1 MESRVKAL
9 ASLLVPI
16 ISGALFVPGLAP
28 MSAWPSTLLSIA
40 ALLYLM
46 HRKSQQSAF
55 FIGWLYGVGLFG
67 AGVSWV
73 YVSIQVHGQ
82 APPLLAGTLTALF
95 CLGLATLTG
104 LQMALY
110 RRCSRGR
117 KTPSSLLFAAIWVL
131 FEWLRSWLFTGFP
144 WLYAGYIALD
154 TPAAGWAPVVGVY
167 GLSFLIAGLSAAIG
181 SLALNNA
188 STLRKKGAEASIW
201 IIIILTGMPLGA
213 VSWTQDRSAPLT
225 VAIYQ
230 PNIPLEKKWD
240 RRYFRAIQQQYTD
253 NSRPYFKNTD
263 LVLWPESALP
273 TYKDRIEDYLSLIS
287 TEATETGTTLIT
299 GIPTRDAQ
307 GGYNSIIAL
316 GLGAGEYRKQKLVPF
331 GEYVPF
337 EENLR
342 GLIQFFDLPMSNFIP
357 GPNVPPIL
365 SAGPLKVAS
374 FICYEIV
381 YPDFVWQGAR
391 DAALLVT
398 VSNDSWFGHSIG
410 PLQHLQM
417 ARFRALETGRPLLRG
432 TNNGVSAIIDH
443 KGDLLVAT
451 PQFEEVVITG
461 EVQPKTGLTPL
472 MWLGS
477 TPILAFC
484 GLLIAAAAYRR
495 QR

>member
-55 FIGWLYGVGLFG
+55 LIGWLYGVGLFG

-104 LQMALY
+104 LQMSLY

-117 KTPSSLLFAAIWVL
+117 KTPSPLLFAAIWVL

-181 SLALNNA
+181 SLALNTA
-188 STLRKKGAEASIW
+188 SDLRKRGAEASIW
-201 IIIILTGMPLGA
+201 VIIILTGMPLSA

-273 TYKDRIEDYLSLIS
+273 TYKDRIEDYLSLVA

-342 GLIQFFDLPMSNFIP
+342 GLIKFFDLPMSNFIP

-365 SAGPLKVAS
+365 SAGPVKVAS

-381 YPDFVWQGAR
+381 YPGFVWQGAR

-484 GLLIAAAAYRR
+484 GLLIVAAAYRR

>member
-46 HRKSQQSAF
+46 HRKAQQSAF

-201 IIIILTGMPLGA
+201 VIIILTGMPLSA

-273 TYKDRIEDYLSLIS
+273 TYSDRIEDYLGLIS

-342 GLIQFFDLPMSNFIP
+342 GLIQFFDLPMSSFIP
-357 GPNVPPIL
+357 GPNVPPVL

-477 TPILAFC
+477 TPILAFF
-484 GLLIAAAAYRR
+484 GLLIVAAAYRR

>member
-1 MESRVKAL
+1 
-9 ASLLVPI
+9 
-16 ISGALFVPGLAP
+16 

-104 LQMALY
+104 FQMALY

-201 IIIILTGMPLGA
+201 VIIILTGMPLSA

-273 TYKDRIEDYLSLIS
+273 AYSDRIEDYLGLIS

-477 TPILAFC
+477 TPILAFF
-484 GLLIAAAAYRR
+484 GLLIVAAAYRR

>member
-16 ISGALFVPGLAP
+16 ISGALFVPGVAP

-117 KTPSSLLFAAIWVL
+117 KTPSSLLFAATWVL

-167 GLSFLIAGLSAAIG
+167 GLSFFIAGLSAAIG

-188 STLRKKGAEASIW
+188 STLRNKGAEASIW
-201 IIIILTGMPLGA
+201 VIIILTGMPLGA

-240 RRYFRAIQQQYTD
+240 RRYFPAIQQQYTD

-307 GGYNSIIAL
+307 GGYNSIVAL

>member
-201 IIIILTGMPLGA
+201 VIIILTGMPLSA

-273 TYKDRIEDYLSLIS
+273 TYKDRIEDYLSLVS

-307 GGYNSIIAL
+307 GGYNSIVAL

-484 GLLIAAAAYRR
+484 GLLIVAAAYRR

>member
-16 ISGALFVPGLAP
+16 ISGALFVPGVAP

-117 KTPSSLLFAAIWVL
+117 KTPSSLLFAATWVL

-188 STLRKKGAEASIW
+188 STLRNKGAEASIW

-240 RRYFRAIQQQYTD
+240 RRYFPAIQQQYTD

-307 GGYNSIIAL
+307 GGYNSIVAL

>member
-181 SLALNNA
+181 SLALNTA
-188 STLRKKGAEASIW
+188 SDLRKRGAEASIW
-201 IIIILTGMPLGA
+201 VIIILTGMPLSA

-273 TYKDRIEDYLSLIS
+273 TYSDRIEDYLGLIS

>member
-181 SLALNNA
+181 SLALNTA
-188 STLRKKGAEASIW
+188 SDLRKRGAEASIW
-201 IIIILTGMPLGA
+201 VIIILTGMPLSA

-273 TYKDRIEDYLSLIS
+273 TYSDRIEDYLGLIS

-307 GGYNSIIAL
+307 GGYNSIVAL

-477 TPILAFC
+477 TPILAFF
-484 GLLIAAAAYRR
+484 GLLIVAAAYRR

>member
-201 IIIILTGMPLGA
+201 VIIILTGMPLSA

-273 TYKDRIEDYLSLIS
+273 AYSDRIEDYLGLIS

-477 TPILAFC
+477 TPILAFF
-484 GLLIAAAAYRR
+484 GLLIVAAAYRR

>member
-201 IIIILTGMPLGA
+201 VIIILTGMPLSA

-253 NSRPYFKNTD
+253 NSRTYFKNTD

-273 TYKDRIEDYLSLIS
+273 TYSDRIEDYLGLIS

-477 TPILAFC
+477 TPILAFF
-484 GLLIAAAAYRR
+484 GLLIVAAAYRR

>member
-46 HRKSQQSAF
+46 HRKSHQSAF

-73 YVSIQVHGQ
+73 YVSIQVYGQ

-104 LQMALY
+104 LQMSLY

-201 IIIILTGMPLGA
+201 VIIILTGMPLSA
-213 VSWTQDRSAPLT
+213 VAWTQDRSVPLT

-307 GGYNSIIAL
+307 GGYNSIVAL
-316 GLGAGEYRKQKLVPF
+316 GLGGGEYRKQKLVPF

-337 EENLR
+337 EEYLR
-342 GLIQFFDLPMSNFIP
+342 GLIKFFDLPMSNFIP

-365 SAGPLKVAS
+365 SAGPLTVAS

-484 GLLIAAAAYRR
+484 GLLIVAAAYRR

>member
-16 ISGALFVPGLAP
+16 ISGALFVPGVAP

-201 IIIILTGMPLGA
+201 VIIILTGMPLSA

-273 TYKDRIEDYLSLIS
+273 TYKDRIEDYLSLVS

-307 GGYNSIIAL
+307 GGYNSIVAL

>member
-55 FIGWLYGVGLFG
+55 LIGWLYGVGLFG

-95 CLGLATLTG
+95 CLGLATLAG
-104 LQMALY
+104 LQMSLY

-117 KTPSSLLFAAIWVL
+117 KTPSPLLFAAIWVL

-181 SLALNNA
+181 SLALNTA
-188 STLRKKGAEASIW
+188 SALRKRGAEASIW
-201 IIIILTGMPLGA
+201 VIIILTGMPLSA

-273 TYKDRIEDYLSLIS
+273 TYKDRIEDYLSLVS

-307 GGYNSIIAL
+307 GGYNSIVAL

-365 SAGPLKVAS
+365 SAGPVKVAS

-381 YPDFVWQGAR
+381 YPGFVWQGAR

-484 GLLIAAAAYRR
+484 GLLIVAAAYRR

>member
-16 ISGALFVPGLAP
+16 ISGALFVPGVAP
-28 MSAWPSTLLSIA
+28 MSAWPSTLLSVA

-201 IIIILTGMPLGA
+201 VIIILTGMPLSA

-307 GGYNSIIAL
+307 GGYNSIVAL

-477 TPILAFC
+477 TPILAFF
-484 GLLIAAAAYRR
+484 GLLIVAAAYRR

>member
-55 FIGWLYGVGLFG
+55 LIGWLYGVGLFG

-95 CLGLATLTG
+95 CLGLATLAG
-104 LQMALY
+104 LQMSLY

-117 KTPSSLLFAAIWVL
+117 KTPSPLLFAAIWVL

-144 WLYAGYIALD
+144 WLYVGYIALD

-181 SLALNNA
+181 SLALNTA
-188 STLRKKGAEASIW
+188 SDLRKRGAEASIW
-201 IIIILTGMPLGA
+201 VIIILTGMPLSA

-273 TYKDRIEDYLSLIS
+273 TYKDRIEDYLSLVA

-307 GGYNSIIAL
+307 GGYNSIVAL

-342 GLIQFFDLPMSNFIP
+342 GLIKFFDLPMSNFIP

-381 YPDFVWQGAR
+381 YPGFVWQGAR

-484 GLLIAAAAYRR
+484 GLLIVAAAYRR

>member
-201 IIIILTGMPLGA
+201 VIIILTGMPLGA

-273 TYKDRIEDYLSLIS
+273 TYSDRIEDYLGLIS

-477 TPILAFC
+477 TPILAFF
-484 GLLIAAAAYRR
+484 GLLIVAAAYRR

>member
-55 FIGWLYGVGLFG
+55 LIGWLYGVGLFG

-181 SLALNNA
+181 SLALNTA
-188 STLRKKGAEASIW
+188 SALRKRGAEASIW
-201 IIIILTGMPLGA
+201 VIIILTGMPLSA

-273 TYKDRIEDYLSLIS
+273 TYKDRIEDYLSLVS

-307 GGYNSIIAL
+307 GGYNSIVAL

-381 YPDFVWQGAR
+381 YPGFVWQGAR

-451 PQFEEVVITG
+451 PQFQEVVITG

-484 GLLIAAAAYRR
+484 GLLIVAAAYRR

>member
-73 YVSIQVHGQ
+73 YVSIQVYGQ

-95 CLGLATLTG
+95 CLGLATLAG
-104 LQMALY
+104 LQMSLY

-117 KTPSSLLFAAIWVL
+117 KTPSPLLFAAIWVL

-201 IIIILTGMPLGA
+201 VIIILTGMPLSA
-213 VSWTQDRSAPLT
+213 VAWTQDRSVPLT

-287 TEATETGTTLIT
+287 TEATETDTTLIT

-307 GGYNSIIAL
+307 GGYNSIVAL
-316 GLGAGEYRKQKLVPF
+316 GLGGGEYRKQKLVPF

-342 GLIQFFDLPMSNFIP
+342 GLIKFFDLPMSNFIP

-365 SAGPLKVAS
+365 SAGPLTVAS

-484 GLLIAAAAYRR
+484 GLLMVAAAYRR

>member
-55 FIGWLYGVGLFG
+55 LIGWLYGVGLFG

-95 CLGLATLTG
+95 CLGLATLAG
-104 LQMALY
+104 LQMSLY

-117 KTPSSLLFAAIWVL
+117 KTPSPLLFAAIWVL

-181 SLALNNA
+181 SLALNTA
-188 STLRKKGAEASIW
+188 SALRKRGAEASIW
-201 IIIILTGMPLGA
+201 VIIILTGMPLSA

-273 TYKDRIEDYLSLIS
+273 TYKDRIEDYLSLVA

-307 GGYNSIIAL
+307 GGYNSIVAL

-365 SAGPLKVAS
+365 SAGPVKVAS

-381 YPDFVWQGAR
+381 YPGFVWQGAR

-484 GLLIAAAAYRR
+484 GLLIVAAAYRR

>member
-1 MESRVKAL
+1 M
-9 ASLLVPI
+9 PI

-104 LQMALY
+104 FQMALY

-201 IIIILTGMPLGA
+201 VIIILTGMPLSA

-273 TYKDRIEDYLSLIS
+273 AYSDRIEDYLGLIS

-477 TPILAFC
+477 TPILAFF
-484 GLLIAAAAYRR
+484 GLLIVAAAYRR

>member
-181 SLALNNA
+181 SLALNTA
-188 STLRKKGAEASIW
+188 SALRKRGAEASIW
-201 IIIILTGMPLGA
+201 VIIILTGMPLSA

-307 GGYNSIIAL
+307 GGYNSIVAL

-484 GLLIAAAAYRR
+484 GLLIVAAAYRR

>member
-28 MSAWPSTLLSIA
+28 MSAWPSTLLSVA

-181 SLALNNA
+181 SLALNTA
-188 STLRKKGAEASIW
+188 SDLRKRGAEASIW
-201 IIIILTGMPLGA
+201 VIIILTGMPLSA

-273 TYKDRIEDYLSLIS
+273 TYSDRIEDYLGLIS

-484 GLLIAAAAYRR
+484 GLLIVAAAYRR

>member
-201 IIIILTGMPLGA
+201 VIIILTGMPLSA

-273 TYKDRIEDYLSLIS
+273 TYSDRIEDYLGLIS

-337 EENLR
+337 EKNLR

-477 TPILAFC
+477 TPILAFF
-484 GLLIAAAAYRR
+484 GLLIVAAAYRR

>member
-55 FIGWLYGVGLFG
+55 LIGWLYGVGLFG

-201 IIIILTGMPLGA
+201 VIIILTGMPLSA

-273 TYKDRIEDYLSLIS
+273 TYSDRIEDYLGLIS

-365 SAGPLKVAS
+365 SAGPVKVAS

-381 YPDFVWQGAR
+381 YPGFVWQGAR

-477 TPILAFC
+477 TPILAFF
-484 GLLIAAAAYRR
+484 GLLIVAAAYRR

>member
-16 ISGALFVPGLAP
+16 ISGALFVPGVAP

-117 KTPSSLLFAAIWVL
+117 KTPSSLLFAATWVL

-201 IIIILTGMPLGA
+201 VIIILTGMPLSA

-307 GGYNSIIAL
+307 GGYNSIVAL

-477 TPILAFC
+477 TPILAFF
-484 GLLIAAAAYRR
+484 GLLIVAAAYRR

>member
-181 SLALNNA
+181 SLALNTA
-188 STLRKKGAEASIW
+188 SALRKRGAEASIW
-201 IIIILTGMPLGA
+201 VIIILTGMPLSA

-307 GGYNSIIAL
+307 GGYNSIVAL

-451 PQFEEVVITG
+451 PQFQEVVITG

>member
-55 FIGWLYGVGLFG
+55 LIGWLYGVGLFG

-201 IIIILTGMPLGA
+201 VIIILTGMPLSA

-273 TYKDRIEDYLSLIS
+273 TYKDRIEDYLSLVA

-307 GGYNSIIAL
+307 GGYNSIVAL

-484 GLLIAAAAYRR
+484 GLLIVAAAYRR

>member
-201 IIIILTGMPLGA
+201 VIIILTGMPLSA

-273 TYKDRIEDYLSLIS
+273 TYSDRIEDYLGLIS

-477 TPILAFC
+477 TPILAFF
-484 GLLIAAAAYRR
+484 GLLIVAAAYRR

>member
-28 MSAWPSTLLSIA
+28 MSAWPSTLLSVA

-201 IIIILTGMPLGA
+201 VIIILTGMPLSA

-307 GGYNSIIAL
+307 GGYNSIVAL

-484 GLLIAAAAYRR
+484 GLLIVAAAYRR

>member
-201 IIIILTGMPLGA
+201 VIIILTGMPLSA

-273 TYKDRIEDYLSLIS
+273 TYSDRIEDYLGLIS

-307 GGYNSIIAL
+307 GGYNSIVAL

-477 TPILAFC
+477 TPILAFF
-484 GLLIAAAAYRR
+484 GLLIVAAAYRR

>member
-16 ISGALFVPGLAP
+16 ISGALFVPGVAP

-117 KTPSSLLFAAIWVL
+117 KTPSSLLFAATWVL

-273 TYKDRIEDYLSLIS
+273 TYSDRIEDYLGLIS

-307 GGYNSIIAL
+307 GGYNSIVAL

>member
-16 ISGALFVPGLAP
+16 ISGALFVPGVAP

-117 KTPSSLLFAAIWVL
+117 KTPSSLLFAATWVL

-201 IIIILTGMPLGA
+201 VIIILTGMPLSA

-477 TPILAFC
+477 TPILAFF
-484 GLLIAAAAYRR
+484 GLLIVAAAYRR

>member
-55 FIGWLYGVGLFG
+55 LIGWLYGVGLFG

-117 KTPSSLLFAAIWVL
+117 KTPGPLLFAAIWVL

-181 SLALNNA
+181 SLALNTA
-188 STLRKKGAEASIW
+188 SDLRKRGAEASIW
-201 IIIILTGMPLGA
+201 VIIILTGMPLSA

-273 TYKDRIEDYLSLIS
+273 TYKDRIEDYLSLVS

-307 GGYNSIIAL
+307 GGYNSIVAL

-342 GLIQFFDLPMSNFIP
+342 GLIKFFDLPMSNFIP

-365 SAGPLKVAS
+365 SAGPVKVAS

-381 YPDFVWQGAR
+381 YPGFVWQGAR

-484 GLLIAAAAYRR
+484 GLLIVAAAYRR

>member
-16 ISGALFVPGLAP
+16 ISGALFVPGVAP

-201 IIIILTGMPLGA
+201 VIIILTGMPLSA

-240 RRYFRAIQQQYTD
+240 RRYFPAIQQQYTD

-273 TYKDRIEDYLSLIS
+273 TYSDRIEDYLGLIS

>member
-110 RRCSRGR
+110 RRCSR
-117 KTPSSLLFAAIWVL
+117 TPSSLLFAAIWVL

-201 IIIILTGMPLGA
+201 VIIILTGMPLSA

-273 TYKDRIEDYLSLIS
+273 TYSDRIEDYLSLIS

-307 GGYNSIIAL
+307 GSYNSIVAL

-337 EENLR
+337 EKNLR

-357 GPNVPPIL
+357 GPNVPPVL

-374 FICYEIV
+374 FICYEVV

-472 MWLGS
+472 MWLRS

-484 GLLIAAAAYRR
+484 GLLIVAAAFRR
-495 QR
+495 QC

>member
-1 MESRVKAL
+1 M
-9 ASLLVPI
+9 
-16 ISGALFVPGLAP
+16 
-28 MSAWPSTLLSIA
+28 
-40 ALLYLM
+40 
-46 HRKSQQSAF
+46 
-55 FIGWLYGVGLFG
+55 
-67 AGVSWV
+67 
-73 YVSIQVHGQ
+73 
-82 APPLLAGTLTALF
+82 
-95 CLGLATLTG
+95 
-104 LQMALY
+104 
-110 RRCSRGR
+110 
-117 KTPSSLLFAAIWVL
+117 
-131 FEWLRSWLFTGFP
+131 
-144 WLYAGYIALD
+144 
-154 TPAAGWAPVVGVY
+154 
-167 GLSFLIAGLSAAIG
+167 
-181 SLALNNA
+181 
-188 STLRKKGAEASIW
+188 
-201 IIIILTGMPLGA
+201 
-213 VSWTQDRSAPLT
+213 
-225 VAIYQ
+225 
-230 PNIPLEKKWD
+230 
-240 RRYFRAIQQQYTD
+240 
-253 NSRPYFKNTD
+253 
-263 LVLWPESALP
+263 LWPESALP
-273 TYKDRIEDYLSLIS
+273 TYSDRIEDYLGLIS

-337 EENLR
+337 EKNLR
-342 GLIQFFDLPMSNFIP
+342 GLIQFFDLPMSSFIP
-357 GPNVPPIL
+357 GPNVPPVL

-374 FICYEIV
+374 FICYEVV

>member
-201 IIIILTGMPLGA
+201 VIIILTGMPLSA

-273 TYKDRIEDYLSLIS
+273 TYKDRIEDYLSLVS

-307 GGYNSIIAL
+307 GGYNSIVAL

-381 YPDFVWQGAR
+381 YPGFVWQGAR

-484 GLLIAAAAYRR
+484 GLLIVAAAYRR

>member
-16 ISGALFVPGLAP
+16 ISGALFVPGVAP

-201 IIIILTGMPLGA
+201 VIIILTGMPLSA

-273 TYKDRIEDYLSLIS
+273 TYSDRIEDYLGLIS

-307 GGYNSIIAL
+307 GGYNSIVAL